1 MRAGDSLKAAA
12 NLRRL
17 IGPRN
22 TFTEKDRFFFR
33 DQRPLPHFTLS
44 EVLPKGLL
52 TEFTTRTQQIYQLTV
67 R

>member
-12 NLRRL
+12 NLHRL

-22 TFTEKDRFFFR
+22 TFAEKDRFFFH
-33 DQRPLPHFTLS
+33 DQRLLPHFTLS
-44 EVLPKGLL
+44 GVLPKGLL